1 MPRTATLGETPFAVI
16 DLETTGLYPVKHD
29 RVIEVAVVRLRPD
42 LEADDEW
49 TTLVNPRRDIG
60 RTDIHG
66 IQAGDVAAAPLFE
79 EIAPDV
85 AVRLRDA
92 VVVGH
97 HLRFDLT
104 FLGVEF
110 TRAGRSLPTLPAL
123 CTLDLA
129 YRLLPEAPSRKLD
142 YCAEQAGVLHEDRH
156 TALGDAR
163 TTARL
168 LTAFLAQARQARRTD
183 LASLGCQPLTF
194 PSTEW
199 APGTP
204 SGRALSRDA
213 ATVRRVEERSYLPRL
228 VAQMLG
234 DEARTPRE
242 AEYLALVDRA
252 LEDRRVTRDEAQL
265 LVDMATSW
273 GMTRGDV
280 LEAHRAYLEALVSE
294 AMADGRVTDAEHRDL
309 AEVCDLLGLHR
320 AVLAQLVAAASVPRA
335 PALDGAGRGASLR
348 GKTVCFTGEMLS
360 QFKGERVTR
369 ELAEKLALEAGL
381 VVQATVTKRLDLL
394 VVADPDTQSGKAKK
408 ARQYGV
414 RIMAEAAFW
423 NALGLPIE

>member
-42 LEADDEW
+42 LEVDDEW

-66 IQAGDVAAAPLFE
+66 IRDGDVAAAPLFE

-104 FLGVEF
+104 FLGAEF
-110 TRAGRSLPTLPAL
+110 TRVGRSLPALPAL

-129 YRLLPEAPSRKLD
+129 YRLLPEAPSRKLGA
-142 YCAEQAGVLHEDRH
+142 CAEQVGVVSEDRH

-168 LTAFLAQARQARRTD
+168 LTAFLDTARRGRRVD
-183 LASLGCQPLTF
+183 LASLGCQPVTF
-194 PSTEW
+194 PSAEW
-199 APGTP
+199 AVGMP
-204 SGRALSRDA
+204 SGRALGRDA
-213 ATVRRVEERSYLPRL
+213 AAVHRAAERSYLPRL

-234 DEARTPRE
+234 DEARSPRE
-242 AEYLALVDRA
+242 AERTFELSKIINFTPYRDGLGIERDRGKDQMFQF
-252 LEDRRVTRDEAQL
+252 E
-265 LVDMATSW
+265 
-273 GMTRGDV
+273 GDV
-280 LEAHRAYLEALVSE
+280 
-294 AMADGRVTDAEHRDL
+294 
-309 AEVCDLLGLHR
+309 
-320 AVLAQLVAAASVPRA
+320 
-335 PALDGAGRGASLR
+335 
-348 GKTVCFTGEMLS
+348 
-360 QFKGERVTR
+360 
-369 ELAEKLALEAGL
+369 ELAAMILGAALARA
-381 VVQATVTKRLDLL
+381 
-394 VVADPDTQSGKAKK
+394 
-408 ARQYGV
+408 
-414 RIMAEAAFW
+414 
-423 NALGLPIE
+423 

>member
-1 MPRTATLGETPFAVI
+1 
-16 DLETTGLYPVKHD
+16 
-29 RVIEVAVVRLRPD
+29 VRLRPD
-42 LEADDEW
+42 LEVDDEW

-79 EIAPDV
+79 EIVPDI

-104 FLGVEF
+104 FLGAEF
-110 TRAGRSLPTLPAL
+110 TRAGRSLPKLPAL
-123 CTLDLA
+123 CTLSLA
-129 YRLLPEAPSRKLD
+129 YRLLPEAPSRKLAS
-142 YCAEQAGVLHEDRH
+142 CAEQMGVLHEDGH

-168 LTAFLAQARQARRTD
+168 LAAFLAEARRAGVAD
-183 LASLGCQPLTF
+183 LASIGCEPVTF
-194 PSTEW
+194 PLSEW
-199 APGTP
+199 ATWTP
-204 SGRALSRDA
+204 SGKALSRDVA
-213 ATVRRVEERSYLPRL
+213 AVRRAEEHSYLARL

-234 DEARTPRE
+234 DEARDPRE

-280 LEAHRAYLEALVSE
+280 LEAHQAYLESLVSE
-294 AMADGRVTDAEHRDL
+294 AMADDRVTDAEHRDL

-320 AVLAQLVAAASVPRA
+320 AVLAHLMAAASAPRSPA
-335 PALDGAGRGASLR
+335 PDPARRGPSLR
-348 GKTVCFTGEMLS
+348 GQTVCFTGEMGS
-360 QFKGERVTR
+360 QIKGERLTR
-369 ELAEKLALEAGL
+369 ELAEKLAEDAGL

-423 NALGLPIE
+423 KALGMPVE